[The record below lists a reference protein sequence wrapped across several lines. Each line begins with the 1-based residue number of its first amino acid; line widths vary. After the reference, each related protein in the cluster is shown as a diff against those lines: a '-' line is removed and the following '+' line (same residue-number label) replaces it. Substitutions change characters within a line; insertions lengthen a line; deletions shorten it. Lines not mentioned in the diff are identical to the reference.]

1 MARSP
6 CRSPG
11 LIGRYWRFVITV
23 YADAPYPSQGGFE
36 DRLGLRAFSLI
47 AGQIESRIPYSGCE
61 RSTAPAPEYLNIGGN
76 VIDSTLYVAS
86 TWVIPALLAITLH
99 EAAHGYV
106 AKLRGDDTAWQLGR
120 VSFNPLK
127 HVDPFGT
134 ILLPALLLLTHAP
147 FLFGYAKPVPVR
159 FDRLRNPRR
168 DMVWVAAAGPAMNLA
183 LAILAALLV
192 HIVAMLS
199 PELGRWFL
207 ANLANAIELNVILA
221 LFNLIPIPPLDG
233 GRIAVGLLPNVLAA
247 PLARL
252 GRYGM

>member
-1 MARSP
+1 M
-6 CRSPG
+6 
-11 LIGRYWRFVITV
+11 
-23 YADAPYPSQGGFE
+23 
-36 DRLGLRAFSLI
+36 
-47 AGQIESRIPYSGCE
+47 
-61 RSTAPAPEYLNIGGN
+61 
-76 VIDSTLYVAS
+76 
-86 TWVIPALLAITLH
+86 IPALLAITLH

-127 HVDPFGT
+127 HVDPVGT
-134 ILLPALLLLTHAP
+134 IALPALLLLMHAP

-168 DMVWVAAAGPAMNLA
+168 DMVSVAAAGPAMNLV
-183 LAILAALLV
+183 LATLAALLIHV
-192 HIVAMLS
+192 VAPL
-199 PELGRWFL
+199 PRELGRWFF

-233 GRIAVGLLPNVLAA
+233 GRVAVGLLPNFLAL

-252 GRYGM
+252 GRYGMSIVIGLLFLLPLLAAQAGYRLNLFSRLLERPASALIHAILVLTGNR

>member
-1 MARSP
+1 
-6 CRSPG
+6 
-11 LIGRYWRFVITV
+11 V
-23 YADAPYPSQGGFE
+23 YARR
-36 DRLGLRAFSLI
+36 RLHLDIDILK
-47 AGQIESRIPYSGCE
+47 
-61 RSTAPAPEYLNIGGN
+61 GN
-76 VIDSTLYVAS
+76 FIDSALYVAS

-127 HVDPFGT
+127 HVDPVGT
-134 ILLPALLLLTHAP
+134 VVLPALLLLMHAP

-168 DMVWVAAAGPAMNLA
+168 DMVSVAAAGPAMNLV

-192 HIVAMLS
+192 HVVVLL
-199 PELGRWFL
+199 PRELGRWLF
-207 ANLANAIELNVILA
+207 ANLVNAIELNVILA

-233 GRIAVGLLPNVLAA
+233 GRVAVGLLPDFLAV
-247 PLARL
+247 PLARV
-252 GRYGM
+252 GRYGMSIVIGLLFLLPVLAAQVGYRLDLFTRLVSRPASAVIGAILVLTGNR

>member
-1 MARSP
+1 MEEN
-6 CRSPG
+6 
-11 LIGRYWRFVITV
+11 L
-23 YADAPYPSQGGFE
+23 
-36 DRLGLRAFSLI
+36 
-47 AGQIESRIPYSGCE
+47 
-61 RSTAPAPEYLNIGGN
+61 
-76 VIDSTLYVAS
+76 IDSTLYVAS

-127 HVDPFGT
+127 HVDPVGT
-134 ILLPALLLLTHAP
+134 IALPALLLLMHAP

-159 FDRLRNPRR
+159 FERLRNPRR
-168 DMVWVAAAGPAMNLA
+168 DMVSVAAAGPAMNLV
-183 LAILAALLV
+183 LATLAALLV
-192 HIVAMLS
+192 HVVAVLPS
-199 PELGRWFL
+199 GPGRWVL

-233 GRIAVGLLPNVLAA
+233 GRVAVGLLPDPLAV

-252 GRYGM
+252 GRYGMSIVIGLLFLLPLFAAQAGYRLDLFSRLIERPAAALIEAILVLTGNR

>member
-1 MARSP
+1 MRKI
-6 CRSPG
+6 R
-11 LIGRYWRFVITV
+11 R
-23 YADAPYPSQGGFE
+23 
-36 DRLGLRAFSLI
+36 RLHLDL
-47 AGQIESRIPYSGCE
+47 ETLE
-61 RSTAPAPEYLNIGGN
+61 GN
-76 VIDSTLYVAS
+76 SIDSTLYLAS
-86 TWVIPALLAITLH
+86 TWVIPALLAITFH

-127 HVDPFGT
+127 HVDPVGT
-134 ILLPALLLLTHAP
+134 IALPALLLLMHAP

-168 DMVWVAAAGPAMNLA
+168 DMVSVAAAGPAMNLA
-183 LAILAALLV
+183 LATLAAVLV
-192 HIVAMLS
+192 HVVALLP

-207 ANLANAIELNVILA
+207 ANLAHAIELNVILA

-233 GRIAVGLLPNVLAA
+233 GRVAVGLLPDFLAG

-252 GRYGM
+252 GRYGMSIVIGLLFLLPLLAAHAGYRLDLFARLVERPASALIGAILVLTGNR

>member
-1 MARSP
+1 M
-6 CRSPG
+6 
-11 LIGRYWRFVITV
+11 
-23 YADAPYPSQGGFE
+23 E
-36 DRLGLRAFSLI
+36 
-47 AGQIESRIPYSGCE
+47 ESF
-61 RSTAPAPEYLNIGGN
+61 
-76 VIDSTLYVAS
+76 IDSTLYVAS

-127 HVDPFGT
+127 HVDPVGT
-134 ILLPALLLLTHAP
+134 VVLPAMLLLMHAP

-168 DMVWVAAAGPAMNLA
+168 DMVSVAAAGPAMNLA

-192 HIVAMLS
+192 HVAVRL
-199 PELGRWFL
+199 PPALGRWFFV
-207 ANLANAIELNVILA
+207 NLVNAIELNVILA

-233 GRIAVGLLPNVLAA
+233 GRVAVGLLPNFLAA

-252 GRYGM
+252 GRYGMSIVIGLLFLLPLLAAQLGYRLNLFTRFIERPASAVIGAILVLTGNR